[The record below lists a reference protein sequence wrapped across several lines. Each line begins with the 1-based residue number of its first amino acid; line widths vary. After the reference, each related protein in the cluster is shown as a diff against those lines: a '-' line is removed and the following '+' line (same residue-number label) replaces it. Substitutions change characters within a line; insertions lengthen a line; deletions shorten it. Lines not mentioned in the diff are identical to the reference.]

1 MNATTSPLVALVGV
15 LCVAATAVP
24 CLADTKDDFVSPPLK
39 FRARPLWFWNNA
51 AVTSSGV
58 GDQLLGCRDRAGYGG
73 LAPLPFGP
81 KFTPKY
87 LSGEYFEL
95 YGETVKQAR
104 ELGMFIT
111 LYDEYGFPSGS
122 AGANNGDGIPRFKDK
137 HPAATLRRLDK
148 HEDTVSGP
156 AVYAKPLPA
165 GFEYIELEPCTYMV
179 FQGEPYDDEQFE
191 NAIVSIQA
199 AIERYHP
206 DTVGYRFD
214 ENAAPMYQLEPLG

>member
-1 MNATTSPLVALVGV
+1 MNTKTSPLFALVGV

-24 CLADTKDDFVSPPLK
+24 CLADTKDDFVNPPLK
-39 FRARPLWFWNNA
+39 FRARPLWFWNNTE
-51 AVTSSGV
+51 VTSSGV
-58 GDQLLGCRDRAGYGG
+58 GDQLLGSRDRAGYGG

-122 AGANNGDGIPRFKDK
+122 GGANMGDGIPRFKDK

-148 HEDTVSGP
+148 
-156 AVYAKPLPA
+156 
-165 GFEYIELEPCTYMV
+165 
-179 FQGEPYDDEQFE
+179 EQ
-191 NAIVSIQA
+191 
-199 AIERYHP
+199 
-206 DTVGYRFD
+206 
-214 ENAAPMYQLEPLG
+214 